1 MKWLYYFLPPYPYPH
16 GNVHLLTETQSV
28 NYSTLR
34 PLSHRNKIGDKFGDP
49 TTVTVGDW
57 SVGGWGEQI

>member
-1 MKWLYYFLPPYPYPH
+1 MGGKFVRHVSVMMVQSARKKTTPVLSELIQKWI
-16 GNVHLLTETQSV
+16 V

-49 TTVTVGDW
+49 TTVTVLH
-57 SVGGWGEQI
+57 